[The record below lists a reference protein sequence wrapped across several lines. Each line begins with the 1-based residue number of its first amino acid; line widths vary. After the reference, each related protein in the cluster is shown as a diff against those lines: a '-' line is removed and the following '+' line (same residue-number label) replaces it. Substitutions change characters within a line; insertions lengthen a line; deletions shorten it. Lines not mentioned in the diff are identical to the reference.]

1 MKHLTRAQTMRRLAK
16 GFWSPIDS
24 AKFIY
29 KTGCKPPVYGNY
41 INIHEFRQDLIDSAK
56 DALYRQS
63 YLPLKAA
70 LRKHGI
76 CLSEP
81 TWIIRKHYECFL
93 WYDPT
98 GSVGYKATA
107 DNPITNEAYRR
118 MTIARKRMR
127 RAKL

>member
-1 MKHLTRAQTMRRLAK
+1 MKHLTRAQIMRRLAK
-16 GFWSPIDS
+16 GFWSPPDS

-29 KTGCKPPVYGNY
+29 KTAHKPHVYGNY
-41 INIHEFRQDLIDSAK
+41 INIHDFRQDLIDSAK

-63 YLPLKAA
+63 YLPLKAV
-70 LRKHGI
+70 LSKHGI

-81 TWIIRKHYECFL
+81 TWIFRKHSECFL

-98 GSVGYKATA
+98 GSVGYKATT
-107 DNPITNEAYRR
+107 DNPITIEAYRR
-118 MTIARKRMR
+118 MAIARKRIR